1 MTWNDRLERF
11 TPYAGALAAGLL
23 LVAGGWWLVTRDFTG
38 PVQILLAVGAA
49 LAVFWATGSLSTIRQ
64 AATGRAT
71 RTGASSLLAVVAFIL
86 ILGLV
91 NFLSTRYSTR
101 WDLTRTGQYTLSP
114 QTIQVLQQL
123 REPVKITAFYTV
135 TDPRRGDTE
144 DLMKEYTVRT
154 DKLSIEYIDPE
165 TQPALVRQLGVRT
178 GGTLVFESGGR
189 RTEITSV
196 TEANVTGALLKV
208 MRGDQKKVYFTNGN
222 GELDLAS
229 GDRTG
234 LSLAKQNL
242 ERLNYLV
249 ETLNPLTTPVIPA
262 DAAVVVI
269 AGPRRPF
276 DESARRALQDYLDR
290 GGKVFILVDPRS
302 QHGLDPLLQ
311 AYGLRV
317 GDGFIIDPASSL
329 PQDIGALVIQR
340 YQFSAITR
348 DLAPT
353 VFPLATAI
361 LRVDNP
367 PENLSIFPIAESSP
381 QSWLETN
388 PDQIQFTEGQDLRGP
403 LAVAQQVERL
413 RRSEPPQPAD
423 LMRLLV
429 IGDSDFASNQF
440 FNLSSNGDLFLNG
453 VNWLAEEESLI
464 AIAPKTPDQEQ
475 RLLLTPMQTNL
486 ILFSSILFLPLVVL
500 GAGAAVWWQRR

>member
-1 MTWNDRLERF
+1 MTWNERLERF
-11 TPYAGALAAGLL
+11 TPIAGILGVLLL
-23 LVAGGWWLVTRDFTG
+23 LVAAGWWLVSREFVG
-38 PVQILLAVGAA
+38 PVQILTAIGAA
-49 LAVFWATGSLSTIRQ
+49 LTVYWAAGSIGSIRA
-64 AATGRAT
+64 AATGRTT
-71 RTGASSLLAVVAFIL
+71 RYGANTVLAILAFIL
-86 ILGLV
+86 ILGLG

-101 WDLTRTGQYTLSP
+101 WDLTRSGEFTLSS
-114 QTIQVLQQL
+114 QTLQVLGQL
-123 REPVKITAFYTV
+123 KEPVKITAFYTAN
-135 TDPRRGDTE
+135 DPRRGETE

-154 DKLSIEYIDPE
+154 DKLSIEYVDPE

-178 GGTLVFESGGR
+178 GGTLIFESGGR
-189 RTEITSV
+189 KSETTSV

-208 MRGDQKKVYFTNGN
+208 IRGEQKKVYFTNGN

-229 GDRTG
+229 TDRGG
-234 LSLAKQNL
+234 LSLAKQSL

-249 ETLNPLTTPVIPA
+249 ETLNPLTTPTIPT

-276 DESARRALQDYLDR
+276 DDAGRRALQQYLDG
-290 GGKVFILVDPRS
+290 GGKVFVLVDPRTT
-302 QHGLDPLLQ
+302 HGLGPLLET
-311 AYGLRV
+311 YGLRA

-340 YQFSAITR
+340 YEFSAITR

-361 LRVDNP
+361 FRVDNP
-367 PENLSIFPIAESSP
+367 PQSLSIFPIAESSP

-388 PDQIQFTEGQDLRGP
+388 PDQLQYTEGQDQRGP
-403 LAVAQQVERL
+403 LPIGQQVERL
-413 RRSEPPQPAD
+413 RSGDSAQKGDQLRILA
-423 LMRLLV
+423 

-440 FNLSSNGDLFLNG
+440 FDLSSNGDLFLNG

-464 AIAPKTPDQEQ
+464 AIAPKTPDQND
-475 RLLLTPMQTNL
+475 RLILTPMQTNL
-486 ILFSSILFLPLVVL
+486 ILFSSVLFLPLAVL
-500 GAGAAVWWQRR
+500 GAGATVWWQRR

>member
-11 TPYAGALAAGLL
+11 TPFAGAIGAGLL
-23 LVAGGWWLVTRDFTG
+23 LVAAGWWLVTRDFAG
-38 PVQILLAVGAA
+38 PVQILVAIGAA
-49 LAVFWATGSLSTIRQ
+49 LAVFWATGSIGAIRR
-64 AATGRAT
+64 AATGRTT
-71 RTGASSLLAVVAFIL
+71 RYGASSLLAVVAFIL
-86 ILGLV
+86 ILGLA

-135 TDPRRGDTE
+135 NDPRRGETE

-154 DKLSIEYIDPE
+154 DKLAVEYIDPE

-189 RTEITSV
+189 KTEITSV

-222 GELDLAS
+222 GELDLS
-229 GDRTG
+229 SSDRTG
-234 LSLAKQNL
+234 LSLARQSL

-249 ETLNPLTTPVIPA
+249 EPLNPLTTPVVPA
-262 DAAVVVI
+262 DAAAVVV

-276 DESARRALQDYLDR
+276 DDTARRALQQYLDG
-290 GGKVFILVDPRS
+290 GGKVFILVDPRTP
-302 QHGLDPLLQ
+302 HGLDPLLE

-367 PENLSIFPIAESSP
+367 PQNLSIFPIAESSN
-381 QSWLETN
+381 QSWLERN

-413 RRSEPPQPAD
+413 RQGEGTQRAD

-453 VNWLAEEESLI
+453 VNWLAEEEALI
-464 AIAPKTPDQEQ
+464 SIAPKAPDQEQ

-486 ILFSSILFLPLVVL
+486 ILFSSVLFLPLVVL